1 MNIKLLAHLKYT
13 KEISVYIKEIRKLVG
28 KPYSYFHFS
37 IMGHQRDRTL
47 YFRLLL
53 EIKDDNIEVLDSD
66 GMIVLD
72 DRSDSYKIPSEENRN
87 LARSYFLPI
96 LTNSGLMRYLREE
109 VAQEGE
115 VYTISTGTS
124 PEIIKVIKTES

>member
-1 MNIKLLAHLKYT
+1 MNIKLLAYLKYT
-13 KEISVYIKEIRKLVG
+13 KEISVYIKEIKTIVG
-28 KPYSYFHFS
+28 KPYSFFHLS
-37 IMGHQRDRTL
+37 IMGHQRDRAL

-53 EIKDDNIEVLDSD
+53 EVKDNNIEVFDSD

-96 LTNSGLMRYLREE
+96 LTNSGLMRDLKEE
-109 VAQEGE
+109 LAKEGE
-115 VYTISTGTS
+115 AYTISTGTA
-124 PEIIKVIKTES
+124 PEIIKVIKPES